1 MKAHFHSSIILMEY
15 LFIKNMYNI
24 HFVIKF
30 LGFTC
35 MSIVKKTFY
44 HFKFQL

>member
-1 MKAHFHSSIILMEY
+1 MEV
-15 LFIKNMYNI
+15 LFIKNMYII

-35 MSIVKKTFY
+35 ICIGKKK
-44 HFKFQL
+44 HFTIPSSNFKH